1 MNQNRML
8 QVLLSPH
15 VSEKS
20 ALAADAGNQY
30 VFRVATSA
38 TKPEIR
44 KAVESAFEVKVDA
57 VRVVNIKGKTKRF
70 GSRMGKRSDWRK
82 AYVRLQAGQEIE
94 FAGAE

>member
-1 MNQNRML
+1 MNQNRLL

-20 ALAADAGNQY
+20 ALAADTGNQY
-30 VFRVATSA
+30 VFRVATTA

-44 KAVESAFEVKVDA
+44 KAVESVFEVKVQA
-57 VRVVNIKGKTKRF
+57 VRVVNVKGKGKRF
-70 GSRMGKRSDWRK
+70 GARMGKRSDWRK
-82 AYVRLQAGQEIE
+82 AYIRLKPGQQIE

>member
-30 VFRVATSA
+30 VFRVATGA

-44 KAVESAFEVKVDA
+44 KAVESAFDVKVDA
-57 VRVVNIKGKTKRF
+57 VRVVNIKGKAKRF

>member
-30 VFRVATSA
+30 VFRVATGA

-44 KAVESAFEVKVDA
+44 KAVESAFDVKVDA
-57 VRVVNIKGKTKRF
+57 VRVLNVKGKAKRF

>member
-30 VFRVATSA
+30 VFRVATGA

-44 KAVESAFEVKVDA
+44 KAVESAFDVKVDA

>member
-1 MNQNRML
+1 MSQNRLL

-30 VFRVATSA
+30 VFRVATRA

-44 KAVESAFEVKVDA
+44 KAVESAFDVKVDA
-57 VRVVNIKGKTKRF
+57 VRVVNIKGKSKRF

-82 AYVRLQAGQEIE
+82 AYVRLQSGQEIE

>member
-44 KAVESAFEVKVDA
+44 KAVESAFDVKVDV
-57 VRVVNIKGKTKRF
+57 VRVVNIKGKAKRF

>member
-20 ALAADAGNQY
+20 ALAADSGNQY
-30 VFRVATSA
+30 VFRVATGA

-44 KAVESAFEVKVDA
+44 KAVESAFDVKVDA

>member
-1 MNQNRML
+1 MNQNRLL

-30 VFRVATSA
+30 VFRVATNA

-44 KAVESAFEVKVDA
+44 KAIETAFDVEVEA
-57 VRVVNIKGKTKRF
+57 VRVVNVKGKVKRF
-70 GSRMGKRSDWRK
+70 GARMGKRSDWRK
-82 AYVRLQAGQEIE
+82 AYVRLQPGQEIE
-94 FAGAE
+94 FLGAE

>member
-1 MNQNRML
+1 MNQNRSL
-8 QVLLSPH
+8 QILLSPH

-30 VFRVATSA
+30 VFRVAMNA

-44 KAVESAFEVKVDA
+44 KAVESAFDVKVDA

-70 GSRMGKRSDWRK
+70 GTRMGKRSDWRK
-82 AYVRLQAGQEIE
+82 AYVRLTPGQEIE
-94 FAGAE
+94 FVGAE

>member
-1 MNQNRML
+1 MNQNRLL

-30 VFRVATSA
+30 VFRVATTA
-38 TKPEIR
+38 TKPEIS
-44 KAVESAFEVKVDA
+44 KAVESAFDVKVDA
-57 VRVVNIKGKTKRF
+57 VRVVNVKGKAKRF
-70 GSRMGKRSDWRK
+70 GARMGKRSDWRK